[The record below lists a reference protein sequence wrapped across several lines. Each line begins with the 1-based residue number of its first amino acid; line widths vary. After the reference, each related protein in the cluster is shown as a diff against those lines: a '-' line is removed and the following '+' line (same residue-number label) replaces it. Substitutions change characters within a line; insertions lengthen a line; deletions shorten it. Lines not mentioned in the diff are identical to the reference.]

1 MEKKQN
7 AGEAQPVLPM
17 FIALVFSFYWTSEVI
32 SNTLHTTVSG
42 VVGRWYFKA
51 LGGTSEALTRSLTK
65 SFGSVCFGSFIMAA
79 VRTLSFICE
88 CVKSAAEDGDNLV
101 VMVIAMVALCFIR

>member
-51 LGGTSEALTRSLTK
+51 QGGTSEALTRSLTK
-65 SFGSVCFGSFIMAA
+65 SFGSVCFGSFIMA
-79 VRTLSFICE
+79 VVKTLAFICE
-88 CVKSAAEDGDNLV
+88 SVKDAAKDGDNPV
-101 VMVIAMVALCFIR
+101 MMVIAMIL